1 MVNEKSIKN
10 AYLVAFIESKG
21 HQDMAKSV
29 DSMQFKLVYY
39 WKKGESSGPRQLC
52 DPSCCS
58 HFTGLQRDVYE
69 CIVFVSD

>member
-21 HQDMAKSV
+21 HQDMGKECWFNAVQISI
-29 DSMQFKLVYY
+29 LLEEG
-39 WKKGESSGPRQLC
+39 GEFWAEAAVW
-52 DPSCCS
+52 PSCCS